1 MGLVWT
7 VDILEIWKQATAL
20 SNLLGPA
27 ILAHAVGTMITG
39 VNLFLLLYLIQY
51 VFRFLGIPRLTLGNQ
66 TTGR

>member
-7 VDILEIWKQATAL
+7 VDILEIWKQAAAL

-27 ILAHAVGTMITG
+27 ILAYAVGSVITG
-39 VNLFLLLYLIQY
+39 VDFFLLLYLIQH